1 MLGVA
6 LQILLLAGT
15 GPGALLASG
24 ACGWAAWNI
33 WHYRAWLGTH
43 VDMIVLMCGY
53 GGLGMLQGAPQ
64 CHDTM
69 AAWLKMTAG
78 MLVLSLPPVLFG
90 SRCFK
95 AARRAGNAAGLLIL
109 DSIGMTAGMAAMHF
123 PMGFISPSPLV
134 KHFVMVFGMAAGMVA
149 GSASYVGHPRRK
161 DSNIRYA
168 RNKQSFST

>member
-1 MLGVA
+1 ML
-6 LQILLLAGT
+6 
-15 GPGALLASG
+15 P
-24 ACGWAAWNI
+24 
-33 WHYRAWLGTH
+33 
-43 VDMIVLMCGY
+43 
-53 GGLGMLQGAPQ
+53 GAPQ
-64 CHDTM
+64 CHDTD
-69 AAWLKMTAG
+69 ADWLKMTAG

-149 GSASYVGHPRRK
+149 GSASYVSHPHRK

-168 RNKQSFST
+168 RNKQSLST